1 MSSLGTDLLAS
12 LVVFLVAVPL
22 CIGIAVA
29 SGVPVALGI
38 VSGIV
43 GGLVVGL
50 LPGSSIQ
57 VSGPAAGLA
66 ALVLEFVGEHGIALL
81 GPVVLAAGLL
91 QVLLGALRMGRAF
104 QSISLAV
111 VQGMLAGI
119 GLPLI
124 LSQTYA
130 LADSA
135 QTGSALGNLAGL
147 PDLLGRTLAEP
158 HRSAALL
165 LGVLAVALC
174 FAWRKVPG
182 PVGKVPAPLAVV
194 VIGTVVAAFPG
205 FDVQRVSFGDLRD
218 AVTVPGPGDFAG
230 LLDIGVL
237 ATAVT
242 FAVIASAETLF
253 SAAAVDRMHSGP
265 RTRYN
270 AELVSQG
277 IGNSLCGLLGS
288 LPITAV
294 IARSSANV
302 QAGART
308 KVSRVVHGGWLLAF
322 GLLLPGLLGLIPVAV
337 LAGVLVH
344 AGWKLFDPG
353 AFPRMW
359 RTDRGE
365 GVVMVITTVAIV
377 VSNLLEGVLA
387 GLAAA
392 IVLAAV
398 RMSRM
403 TIRISSAD
411 GVTRL
416 ALSGNATFLR
426 LPRLI
431 DALESVAAEP
441 RVHVDLSGASHLDL
455 ACRSQVED
463 WVGQRRRTGTGR
475 VEVSL
480 PEYGP
485 VETNPPEHRPVEVSL
500 PEYGPVETDPPE
512 HRPVETDP
520 AHHGPPTA
528 GPGGAPAAPRSGAV
542 PGVSPARCRPPA
554 GAPGP
559 VPVRTAAARPTH
571 DTAQGHRF
579 ASALSTRDGQ
589 ARGTRP
595 LRRVAEGAERAVGTR
610 IRSER
615 PSE

>member
-1 MSSLGTDLLAS
+1 MSTLPLSRKQPPRHAYRAPRPSAPAGGGMSSLGTDLLAS

-43 GGLVVGL
+43 GGLVVGF

-66 ALVLEFVGEHGIALL
+66 ALVLEFVGEHGIGLL
-81 GPVVLAAGLL
+81 GPVVLATGLL

-130 LADSA
+130 LADSS

-165 LGVLAVALC
+165 LGVLSVALC

-194 VIGTVVAAFPG
+194 VIGTVVATFPG

-218 AVTVPGPGDFAG
+218 AVAVPDPGDFAG

-237 ATAVT
+237 TTVVT

-253 SAAAVDRMHSGP
+253 SAAAVDRMHNGP

-277 IGNSLCGLLGS
+277 VGNSLCGLLGA

-322 GLLLPGLLGLIPVAV
+322 GLLLPGLLGLVPVAV
-337 LAGVLVH
+337 LAGILVH

-387 GLAAA
+387 GLAVA

-403 TIRISSAD
+403 TARITSAD

-416 ALSGNATFLR
+416 TLSGNATFLR

-441 RVHVDLSGASHLDL
+441 RVHVDLSGATHLDL

-463 WVGQRRRTGTGR
+463 WAGQRRRAGAGQ

-480 PEYGP
+480 PDPGP
-485 VETNPPEHRPVEVSL
+485 AQAQAP
-500 PEYGPVETDPPE
+500 
-512 HRPVETDP
+512 
-520 AHHGPPTA
+520 
-528 GPGGAPAAPRSGAV
+528 GPGPGPGPAGADGPAAAPRFGAV
-542 PGVSPARCRPPA
+542 PGASRVRHRPPP

-559 VPVRTAAARPTH
+559 ATVRTAAARPAH
-571 DTAQGHRF
+571 DMAQGYRF
-579 ASALSTRDGQ
+579 ASTLSPGDGP
-589 ARGTRP
+589 ARGTGP
-595 LRRVAEGAERAVGTR
+595 LGRAAEGALGTR
-610 IRSER
+610 VRTER
-615 PSE
+615 PLPRP

>member
-1 MSSLGTDLLAS
+1 MSTLSLSRKHPARHARRAPRPPAPAGGGTSSLVADLLAS

-38 VSGIV
+38 ISGIV
-43 GGLVVGL
+43 GGLVVGF

-66 ALVLEFVGEHGIALL
+66 ALVLEFVTEHGLGLL
-81 GPVVLAAGLL
+81 GPVVLATGLL
-91 QVLLGALRMGRAF
+91 QVVLGALRMGRVF

-119 GLPLI
+119 GIPLI

-130 LADSA
+130 LADTP

-147 PDLLGRTLAEP
+147 PDLLGGTLAEP

-165 LGVLAVALC
+165 LGALSVALC
-174 FAWRKVPG
+174 FAWRRVPG

-194 VIGTVVAAFPG
+194 VIGTVVASLPG
-205 FDVQRVSFGDLRD
+205 FDVQRVSFGNLRD
-218 AVTVPGPGDFAG
+218 AVAVPGPGDFAG

-237 ATAVT
+237 TTVVT

-277 IGNSLCGLLGS
+277 IGNSLCGLLGA

-344 AGWKLFDPG
+344 AGWKLFDPA

-387 GLAAA
+387 GLAVA
-392 IVLAAV
+392 IVLAAL

-403 TIRISSAD
+403 TTRITSAG

-416 ALSGNATFLR
+416 TLSGNATFLR

-463 WVGQRRRTGTGR
+463 WAGQRRKAGAGQMEVE

-480 PEYGP
+480 PDSG
-485 VETNPPEHRPVEVSL
+485 TRPA
-500 PEYGPVETDPPE
+500 D
-512 HRPVETDP
+512 
-520 AHHGPPTA
+520 
-528 GPGGAPAAPRSGAV
+528 PGGSPASPHSGTVPVASGGPRRPPPGV
-542 PGVSPARCRPPA
+542 PGPT
-554 GAPGP
+554 
-559 VPVRTAAARPTH
+559 PVRTATARPAH
-571 DTAQGHRF
+571 GMSQGYWF
-579 ASALSTRDGQ
+579 ASALSTGDGQ
-589 ARGTRP
+589 FHGTGPLRQAGEGALGTR
-595 LRRVAEGAERAVGTR
+595 V
-610 IRSER
+610 R
-615 PSE
+615 PVRPPG